1 MCWGWKTSCFNLLPL
16 SLNPPEDSHLDPQ
29 AYPYILFLGI
39 MFGTTLLASRFSVSQ
54 YNPMTYLGLRLTIAA
69 LGHVIVYTFHFA
81 RRRWPHDRRL
91 WKHAIVLGVLGTAL
105 PMTCIVFSLQYL
117 SGGMASIL
125 ITANPAVTVLL
136 ANFLLDD
143 EPLSWRKGIGVVF
156 AICGAVL
163 LVVLGETGLPD
174 VESSNPIGYVLV
186 MTGMVVSSVMVIYVR
201 KFMRDFEFYDV
212 ASARMIVASL
222 TVMPLS
228 LLLVGFDLS
237 NVDRTGYLALLYA
250 AIIGTFIAMVL
261 QFYNIQRFGATAA
274 VMVAYVIPVV
284 TTIGGVLL
292 LGEQVTVGMLGSM
305 VLIAIGVWQINRG
318 SVRMVKTL
326 PL

>member
-1 MCWGWKTSCFNLLPL
+1 M
-16 SLNPPEDSHLDPQ
+16 DPQ
-29 AYPYILFLGI
+29 AYPYILLLGV
-39 MFGTTLLASRFSVSQ
+39 MFGTTLLASRFSVAQ
-54 YNPMTYLGLRLTIAA
+54 YSPLTYLGLRLAIAA
-69 LGHVIVYTFHFA
+69 LGHVIVYVFHFA
-81 RRRWPHDRRL
+81 RRRWPRDRRL

-117 SGGMASIL
+117 SSGMASIL

-156 AICGAVL
+156 AICGATL

-174 VESSNPIGYVLV
+174 VEASDPIGYALIIA
-186 MTGMVVSSVMVIYVR
+186 GMMVSSAMVIYVR
-201 KFMRDFEFYDV
+201 KYMRDFEFYDIS
-212 ASARMIVASL
+212 SARMIVAAL
-222 TVMPLS
+222 AVMPLS

-237 NVDRTGYLALLYA
+237 GVDRMGYLALLYA
-250 AIIGTFIAMVL
+250 AIIGTFIAMVV

-274 VMVAYVIPVV
+274 VMVAYVIPVIS
-284 TTIGGVLL
+284 TIGGVFL
-292 LGEQVTVGMLGSM
+292 LGEQITVGMLLGM
-305 VLIAIGVWQINRG
+305 ALIAVGVWLINRG
-318 SVRMVKTL
+318 SIRLAKTL